1 MYIFDDYDF
10 KQFLDIENGE
20 EIKPILDFPDYYITN
35 FGNVYSV
42 KSGEIKQLAVNTDSR
57 GLYLL
62 VHLCKEKPHNV
73 LIHRLVAKAFVPN
86 PNDLPEVNHKD
97 KNTQNPRFDNLEWC
111 TRKENLYDSYS
122 TMSSTRNYNTCEL
135 YKAGKL
141 VDVFQS
147 ITEATKYAETKF
159 GVSRTSLEKYL
170 RVGDITLI
178 TEKTDRQTIADG
190 KVHRTQNRRPITL
203 CKNGVLIGTFKKYR
217 EVKEYIEKEE
227 GVCSSE
233 TALNRYKKYKD
244 YTLERDL

>member
-10 KQFLDIENGE
+10 RPFLDIENGE

-35 FGNVYSV
+35 FGHVYSV
-42 KSGEIKQLAVNTDSR
+42 KSREIKQLKNQIDTR

-62 VHLCKEKPHNV
+62 VHLCKGKPYKLLV
-73 LIHRLVAKAFVPN
+73 HRLVAKAFVPN

-97 KNTQNPRFDNLEWC
+97 INTQNPRFDNLEWC

-122 TMSSTRNYNTCEL
+122 TMSPTRNYNTCKL

-141 VDVFQS
+141 VDTFQI
-147 ITEATKYAETKF
+147 ITEATKYTETKF
-159 GVSRTSLEKYL
+159 DISRTSLEKYL

-190 KVHRTQNRRPITL
+190 KVHKTQNRRPITL
-203 CKNGVLIGTFKKYR
+203 CKNGVFIGTFKKYR

-233 TALNRYKKYKD
+233 TALNKYKKYKD